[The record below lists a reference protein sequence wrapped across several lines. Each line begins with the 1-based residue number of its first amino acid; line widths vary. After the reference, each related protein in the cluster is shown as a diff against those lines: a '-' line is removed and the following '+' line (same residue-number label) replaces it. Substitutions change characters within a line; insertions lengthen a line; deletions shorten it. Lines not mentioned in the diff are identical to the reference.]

1 MKSDSG
7 TLGICITFA
16 VIIVMAMF
24 EVCSLKDEIRSLRQE
39 AVDTGHAEWVV
50 EGGKVKGIKFK

>member
-1 MKSDSG
+1 MKGDSG
-7 TLGICITFA
+7 TLGVCIIFA
-16 VIIVMAMF
+16 IAIVVFMV
-24 EVCSLKDEIRSLRQE
+24 EVCTLRDEIRSLRQE